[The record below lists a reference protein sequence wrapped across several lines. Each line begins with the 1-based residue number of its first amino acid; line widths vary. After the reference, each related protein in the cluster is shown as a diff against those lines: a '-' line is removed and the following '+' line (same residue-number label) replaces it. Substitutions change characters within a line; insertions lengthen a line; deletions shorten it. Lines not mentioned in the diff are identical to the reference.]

1 MTNGRNFP
9 MNHPGGKPSHYQR
22 LTETACSPL
31 AARGFDKTL
40 SVTQLGA
47 RGLVAWILDKGFVG
61 RELGRRERED
71 TAVGRKGCAVI

>member
-22 LTETACSPL
+22 LTETACRQRG
-31 AARGFDKTL
+31 ARGFDKTL

-71 TAVGRKGCAVI
+71 TAVGREGCAVI